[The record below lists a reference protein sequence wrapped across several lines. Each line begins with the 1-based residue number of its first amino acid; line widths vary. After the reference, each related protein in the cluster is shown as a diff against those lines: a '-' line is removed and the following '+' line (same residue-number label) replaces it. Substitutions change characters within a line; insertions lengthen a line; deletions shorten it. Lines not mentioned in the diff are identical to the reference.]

1 MTPERRLAENIRR
14 MSPAAM
20 WITQGVVAAV
30 DVDGL
35 TCTVE
40 IGDAQIEGVRLRASL
55 TDRERQMLIV
65 PKVGSAVTLAS
76 LSGDFNDMV
85 IVQVD
90 EVESVVFNGG
100 KLGGLMN
107 IEALTDKI
115 NELVDAFNAHTHTIP
130 PGSISTAGSATAQT
144 TVSPVSVP
152 AVSKRA
158 ARFDR
163 KDYEDDK
170 IKH

>member
-14 MSPAAM
+14 MNPVAM
-20 WITQGVVAAV
+20 WITQGVVAA
-30 DVDGL
+30 VDGL

-40 IGDAQIEGVRLRASL
+40 IGDAQIEGIRLRASL

-90 EVESVVFNGG
+90 EVETVTINGG
-100 KLGGLMN
+100 QLGGLVN
-107 IEALTDKI
+107 IGALTDKI
-115 NELVDAFNAHTHTIP
+115 NELVDAFNRHTHTVP
-130 PGSISTAGSATAQT
+130 AGSITTVGSATAQAT
-144 TVSPVSVP
+144 TTPVSVP
-152 AVSKRA
+152 APASKA
-158 ARFDR
+158 AKLDR

-170 IKH
+170 ITH